1 MVHHDMLGHVSE
13 SRTRETAKYYGIK
26 LEGKFQVCGDCA
38 KAKIRQNNIPKDEDT
53 IRASKNGERLFF
65 DISSIKAESYGGSKF
80 WLLVVDDKTDF
91 AWS

>member
-1 MVHHDMLGHVSE
+1 MGLNWKGN
-13 SRTRETAKYYGIK
+13 
-26 LEGKFQVCGDCA
+26 FQVCGDCT
-38 KAKIRQNNIPKDEDT
+38 KAKIRQKYILKGEDT

-65 DISSIKAESYGGSKF
+65 DISRIKAESYGGSKF